1 VAEIK
6 VEGGLDF
13 HLSDDENHK
22 LPEKEKGAIVETTS
36 TIATARSMKPHSS
49 DEADITA
56 PAPSVPIA
64 TSPLDEMKILQEI
77 RILFDILVHDVQN
90 YNQIA
95 LISAEVISDFNRDDE
110 DFQNQVKQL
119 KAAINGSSL
128 LLKRASRLGNV
139 LSQQNAKLFPV
150 DAGVVIKKSLDL
162 IRRAT
167 TERKTIEISNLPL
180 EASAF
185 VMADDLLDEVFTNIF
200 SNCVKYT
207 EASSVRIEIS
217 VLDGD
222 RPGFWKISIADHG
235 RGVPDEV
242 KSNIFTRFQKSAKG
256 SGLGLSIVHSLVVDR
271 YHGEVTLRNR
281 VDGDYTQGI
290 LVEIF
295 LPKPA

>member
-1 VAEIK
+1 
-6 VEGGLDF
+6 
-13 HLSDDENHK
+13 
-22 LPEKEKGAIVETTS
+22 
-36 TIATARSMKPHSS
+36 MKPHSS

-180 EASAF
+180 EATAF